1 MVCITFGNDTEQNIL
16 CRSTDEENQFAM
28 NQVFLKTGNAGFMK
42 KLYCLTGIL
51 SGLKAG

>member
-28 NQVFLKTGNAGFMK
+28 NQDFFENRECRFYE